1 MSSLGARVDS
11 LERSLGAL
19 EESPLTDDARA
30 TVKIAADY
38 IGQAEALTAAAALS
52 DALTAAEIEGEERAR
67 LIARLDDGD
76 D

>member
-1 MSSLGARVDS
+1 MIAERVAA
-11 LERSLGAL
+11 LESALAEL

-52 DALTAAEIEGEERAR
+52 ERLTAAEIEGEERAR
-67 LIARLDDGD
+67 LIARLDDAD